1 MFLFIGHSVNP
12 TDEEDSSTPHSSQD
26 TNLDSPSQHQQ
37 LQVDAELDRATT
49 TAVDAEFGGGDTTM
63 CAELGNVATPL
74 ILQEEE
80 MHEENHG
87 VRTQVY
93 KT

>member
-1 MFLFIGHSVNP
+1 MWYYSEPI
-12 TDEEDSSTPHSSQD
+12 
-26 TNLDSPSQHQQ
+26 SPYSDQQ
-37 LQVDAELDRATT
+37 LQVDTELDRAAT
-49 TAVDAEFGGGDTTM
+49 TAVDAEFSGGDTTM

-80 MHEENHG
+80 IHEENHG